1 MTQLEERDAEI
12 AAVERVLA
20 DGGSGL
26 LIEGPPGIGKTR
38 LLGAARSMAVNG
50 TRVLSARGSELER
63 DFPFAVVRQLF
74 EPVVRD
80 EHFTGAAALAEPVLR
95 GVGTEED
102 AGAALHGLYWLTAN
116 LAAEHRLLVLVD
128 DIHWA
133 DLASL
138 RWVAYLAQ
146 RLDGLAVS
154 LVAAARPAEA
164 GEGQPVLDVL
174 AANPSVAVLEPRGL
188 SDQAVGRAIAAALGD
203 PEDAFAAA
211 CARVTGGNPFLLG
224 ELLRELATVAPTAAN
239 APLVARQTSRTVS
252 RAALARLRRLPPEAT
267 ALARAVVILG
277 DGAEPALAAALAGID
292 PEAASH
298 AADGLEG
305 AAILTSG
312 GRLDG
317 AAAAWG
323 GAGGAGATGA
333 GGTSR
338 SGGRRLSF
346 VHPLVR
352 ESVYAELSAA
362 ERARGHARAA
372 QLLSAAGAGA
382 ERVAIHRHEGDPA
395 ADPEAVRVLREA
407 AASARR
413 RGATEVAA
421 SHLRRALREPPTPE
435 AEPGVRREL
444 GAIELQS
451 ANYAAAAEHLAAAGD
466 DPHVAAELGAAL
478 QMGNRP
484 EEAVAAL
491 TRAIDG
497 LTDDDE
503 EIGLMLQAIR
513 GAASQGNRAA
523 AALARRS
530 AFRFSAPVDAPSTPG
545 QRLFV
550 AGLAYREAMSGRADK
565 GRELALRTLDL
576 LDDPGPSVT
585 AVYVTPLALMFSGAL
600 VEATREFTRVLDWAR
615 RHGSFLSFV
624 QGSHLR
630 AGTWWRRGNL
640 AEAEADAENAAEHPS
655 FMTRPGALV
664 QVEIR
669 LAQDDV
675 DGAQRL
681 WHDLG
686 LEADPMAGRASVGTR
701 QIRGR
706 IRAATGR
713 HEEALA
719 EFLASREMEDAW
731 GIRTP
736 AHSTWRSDA
745 VRLLTTMDRAE
756 EAQTLAAEDV
766 ARARAFGDPRP
777 LGIALRAAG
786 LAQARTPR
794 GGQTPSRVVEGSRN
808 PQGGRTPSKVVEGSG
823 TTGLDPLEESVAV
836 LRPSPARLELAL
848 SLLELGA
855 ARRRAGRRTEAR
867 ELLREAVDVAAE
879 CGATAVAA
887 RAHDELVAAGARPR
901 RDPIESRS
909 QLTASEARVAKMAAE
924 GMTNREIAQA
934 LFLTEKTIEVHL
946 TNTYRKLDINSR
958 SQLPRA
964 LGESLG
970 GVPEVA

>member
-1 MTQLEERDAEI
+1 VERLEERDAEL

-20 DGGSGL
+20 DGGAGL

-38 LLGAARSMAVNG
+38 LLGAARSLAEDG

-63 DFPFAVVRQLF
+63 DFPFAVVRQLL
-74 EPVVRD
+74 EPVVRG

-116 LAAEHRLLVLVD
+116 LAAEHPLLVLVD

-138 RWVAYLAQ
+138 RWLAYLAQ

-164 GEGQPVLDVL
+164 GDGQPVLDAL
-174 AANPSVAVLEPRGL
+174 ATNPSVEVLEPRGL
-188 SDQAVGRAIAAALGD
+188 SEPAVGRAIAAALGD
-203 PEDAFAAA
+203 PDDAFTAA

-239 APLVARQTSRTVS
+239 ASLVARQTSRTVS

-277 DGAEPALAAALAGID
+277 DGAEPAPAAALAGID
-292 PEAASH
+292 PETASH
-298 AADGLEG
+298 AADALEES
-305 AAILTSG
+305 AILTS
-312 GRLDG
+312 RLDG
-317 AAAAWG
+317 APATWRDAGAGPAATRADAAAAVSA
-323 GAGGAGATGA
+323 GAGGGRAGADPA
-333 GGTSR
+333 GGAPGPS
-338 SGGRRLSF
+338 SGRRLSF
-346 VHPLVR
+346 IHPLVR
-352 ESVYAELSAA
+352 ESVYAELSSG

-372 QLLSAAGAGA
+372 QLLTEAGADA

-395 ADPEAVRVLREA
+395 GDPEAVRVLREA

-421 SHLRRALREPPTPE
+421 SHLRRALREPPTPSD
-435 AEPGVRREL
+435 EPGVRREL

-451 ANYAAAAEHLAAAGD
+451 ANYAAAAEHLAGAGD
-466 DPHVAAELGAAL
+466 DPRVAAELGAAL
-478 QMGNRP
+478 QMASRP

-491 TRAIDG
+491 TRAIDR
-497 LTDDDE
+497 LTDDDRE
-503 EIGLMLQAIR
+503 LGLLLQAIR

-530 AFRFSAPVDAPSTPG
+530 GFRFDAPVDAPSTPG
-545 QRLFV
+545 ERLYV
-550 AGLAYREAMSGRADK
+550 AGLAYQEAMSGRAGK
-565 GRELALRTLDL
+565 ARELALRTLDL
-576 LDDPGPSVT
+576 LDDPGPSVP

-600 VEATREFTRVLDWAR
+600 VEATRELTRVLDWAR
-615 RHGSFLSFV
+615 LHGSFLSFV

-630 AGTWWRRGNL
+630 AGAWWRRGNL

-655 FMTRPGALV
+655 FMVRPGALV
-664 QVEIR
+664 QVEVR

-675 DGAQRL
+675 EGAERL

-701 QIRGR
+701 LIRGR
-706 IRAATGR
+706 VLAATGR

-719 EFLASREMEDAW
+719 DFLASREMEGSW

-745 VRLLTTMDRAE
+745 VRLLTIMDRAE
-756 EAQTLAAEDV
+756 EAHALAAEDV

-786 LAQARTPR
+786 LAQARNPQ
-794 GGQTPSRVVEGSRN
+794 GGQTPLR
-808 PQGGRTPSKVVEGSG
+808 VVEGSG
-823 TTGLDPLEESVAV
+823 TGLDLLDESVAV
-836 LRPSPARLELAL
+836 LRRSPARLELAL

-855 ARRRAGRRTEAR
+855 AHRRAGRRTDAR
-867 ELLREAVDVAAE
+867 EPLREAVDVAAE

-909 QLTASEARVAKMAAE
+909 RLTASEARVAKMAAE
-924 GMTNREIAQA
+924 GMTNRETAQA

-964 LGESLG
+964 LDQG
-970 GVPEVA
+970 